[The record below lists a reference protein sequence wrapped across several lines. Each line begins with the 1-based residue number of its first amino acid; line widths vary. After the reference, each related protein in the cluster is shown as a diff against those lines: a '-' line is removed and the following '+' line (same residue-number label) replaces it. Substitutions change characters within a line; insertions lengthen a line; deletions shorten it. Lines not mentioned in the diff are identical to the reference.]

1 MKIRLKI
8 PLLKVFTVRLKMYCR
23 LSLKQNIRLKFTGGK
38 DQYFFFFKEFNKN
51 PTFHKR

>member
-38 DQYFFFFKEFNKN
+38 DQYFLFQRIQQKPHFS
-51 PTFHKR
+51 